1 MCKYS
6 IWNLISEV
14 DMLVCTDIHSY
25 GMSSIV
31 PCGAQHAKTK
41 QFVLQKQCAR
51 IWKKT
56 QHILRLFSYIF
67 FHADKMHCTAHF
79 GKPFDSKI
87 AKPFYIFSRW
97 HSMQGTFLNIYI
109 YRYRSIKQVN
119 PICVKKTGLSHI
131 INIYWVADHYMVSFP
146 LALPECRGLGCA
158 EGSRNGDPKAT
169 NQPWENMKSPWDF

>member
-67 FHADKMHCTAHF
+67 FHANKMQCTAHF
-79 GKPFDSKI
+79 GKPFDK
-87 AKPFYIFSRW
+87 
-97 HSMQGTFLNIYI
+97 QDCQTFLHFFTMTLHAGNIFE
-109 YRYRSIKQVN
+109 YRYRSIKQAN

-131 INIYWVADHYMVSFP
+131 IKIYWVPDHYMVSFP

-169 NQPWENMKSPWDF
+169 NQPWENMKSLRDF